1 MSWRP
6 VADSKGAAGWKT
18 RHAFASTIY
27 GMNVTQV
34 NDQYTSNLLLSALS
48 MDDLVLLKPHL
59 TRVPLV
65 REHVLVVPGHPIEH
79 VYFPEGGVVS
89 IVSVM
94 AGSGRTEAGIF
105 GFEGVSATCLLL
117 GTDRSPHETSMQI
130 GPTTAL
136 RIETDHYLAT
146 VRQSESLRTMLLRYV
161 QTVMVQS
168 AQSTATNA
176 SHRIESRL
184 ARWLIMCQDRILG
197 DELQLTHEFMG
208 MMISADRSN
217 VTVTLHIL
225 EGAGMIYSKRG
236 RVIIRD
242 REKLEELAGDGYGV
256 PEAEYRHL
264 IGPFGRLPTETFE
277 DGEPQTR

>member
-1 MSWRP
+1 M
-6 VADSKGAAGWKT
+6 A
-18 RHAFASTIY
+18 
-27 GMNVTQV
+27 QL

-48 MDDLVLLKPHL
+48 TDDLALLKPHL
-59 TRVPLV
+59 TRVPLE
-65 REHVLVVPGHPIEH
+65 REQVIVIPEYPIEH

-105 GFEGVSATCLLL
+105 GLEGVSATCLLL
-117 GTDRSPHETSMQI
+117 GTDRSPHESFVQI
-130 GPTTAL
+130 GPATAL
-136 RIETDHYLAT
+136 RIDTGSYLAAI
-146 VRQSESLRTMLLRYV
+146 RQSETLRMILLRYV

-184 ARWLIMCQDRILG
+184 ARWLVMCHDRIIG
-197 DELQLTHEFMG
+197 DELALTHEFMG

-225 EGAGMIYSKRG
+225 EGAGVIYSKRG

-256 PEAEYRHL
+256 PEAEYRNL
-264 IGPFGRLPTETFE
+264 IGPFGSSSNKVSEEKVSRNH
-277 DGEPQTR
+277 